1 MKVSKCGVFWALFK
15 KKNYNEYLK
24 DVVKT
29 FFQEE
34 NLNVEITPS
43 VSKSKK
49 SVQYSI
55 TYAYFQEI

>member
-1 MKVSKCGVFWALFK
+1 MKVSKCGVFWALSK
-15 KKNYNEYLK
+15 KKIYNEYLK

-55 TYAYFQEI
+55 TYTYFQEI

>member
-1 MKVSKCGVFWALFK
+1 M
-15 KKNYNEYLK
+15 K

-29 FFQEE
+29 FFQEK

-43 VSKSKK
+43 VSKIKK

-55 TYAYFQEI
+55 TYTYFQEI

>member
-1 MKVSKCGVFWALFK
+1 MDFFGHFFK
-15 KKNYNEYLK
+15 KKIYNEYLK

-55 TYAYFQEI
+55 TYTYFQEI